1 MPRETKA
8 VRLQRTKEI
17 RERYEKSLSNFINS
31 RPQRYNDHSLDS
43 MLSIG
48 KQMRSEFKKYRLLNG
63 AITAYQDLA
72 STREWTVS
80 GKETAVQ
87 RTVEAINGVE
97 TWDYTTGMTDVGFEQ
112 HLRRLSL
119 DYVTIGRI
127 AQLFRGNADTFE
139 YMYLD
144 PTVLYYNQQLLK
156 MNKSGNYDKIRPD
169 FLIWGYGSNSNSK
182 PLYKWNEVRLAHP
195 IPVGVGGFISPTL
208 LVYPMALMAWLI
220 QEHDSA
226 KADGR
231 KLRDIL
237 LVDQGLSEPIMEVL
251 ESSLQLWS
259 GADPTKV
266 GVPIV
271 EISQP
276 LNGKLQDRI
285 AHLGLSEI
293 PENFDREAFDH
304 MYANQIASSLGLALR
319 QFWQDDS
326 NTNRALEEVQEAR
339 QQLKGPLAFVRAVQR
354 MMNESSVVRL
364 FSPASRPSKFAF
376 MEEADTGSFKERADA
391 MKSYAEALLSA
402 GTAVGA
408 RLKPEP
414 LIRKFQEYDLLPADM
429 TIEEM
434 LMTVEEVKQLM
445 EQQQV
450 LVEDDTVRQSPD
462 QRTNTADEITQLKIL
477 KTYIEDL
484 SKKTDDL
491 GENEIK
497 MTGDYKII
505 DRRRPTYSIDKIL
518 KSALEKQKLLDPDAI
533 SRYDDESNDNGDKG
547 SLLLA
552 GVFGSTGS

>member
-1 MPRETKA
+1 
-8 VRLQRTKEI
+8 
-17 RERYEKSLSNFINS
+17 
-31 RPQRYNDHSLDS
+31 
-43 MLSIG
+43 
-48 KQMRSEFKKYRLLNG
+48 
-63 AITAYQDLA
+63 
-72 STREWTVS
+72 
-80 GKETAVQ
+80 
-87 RTVEAINGVE
+87 
-97 TWDYTTGMTDVGFEQ
+97 
-112 HLRRLSL
+112 
-119 DYVTIGRI
+119 
-127 AQLFRGNADTFE
+127 
-139 YMYLD
+139 
-144 PTVLYYNQQLLK
+144 
-156 MNKSGNYDKIRPD
+156 
-169 FLIWGYGSNSNSK
+169 
-182 PLYKWNEVRLAHP
+182 
-195 IPVGVGGFISPTL
+195 
-208 LVYPMALMAWLI
+208 
-220 QEHDSA
+220 
-226 KADGR
+226 
-231 KLRDIL
+231 
-237 LVDQGLSEPIMEVL
+237 
-251 ESSLQLWS
+251 
-259 GADPTKV
+259 
-266 GVPIV
+266 
-271 EISQP
+271 
-276 LNGKLQDRI
+276 
-285 AHLGLSEI
+285 
-293 PENFDREAFDH
+293 
-304 MYANQIASSLGLALR
+304 
-319 QFWQDDS
+319 
-326 NTNRALEEVQEAR
+326 
-339 QQLKGPLAFVRAVQR
+339 
-354 MMNESSVVRL
+354 
-364 FSPASRPSKFAF
+364 